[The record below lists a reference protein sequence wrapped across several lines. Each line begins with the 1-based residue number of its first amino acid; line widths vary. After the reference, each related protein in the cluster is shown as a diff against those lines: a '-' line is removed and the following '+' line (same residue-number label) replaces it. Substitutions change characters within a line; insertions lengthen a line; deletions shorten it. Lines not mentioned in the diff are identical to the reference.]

1 MNRRERVWKALNH
14 QVPDRVPLDFGSRIS
29 GLALASYENL
39 KKRFGIEI
47 PTQVLDKRTGLALV
61 DESILDRFDI
71 DTRYI
76 YLKPSRSWN
85 PMIRPM
91 EDTFVDEWGATLKR
105 PKDGFY
111 YDHVEYPIKEP
122 TKEAIQKHHWPNPDD
137 PTRLEGLKEEA
148 RAFYEKGYAL
158 GTVIKGVF
166 ETTCILRGFEQVLSD
181 IALNQDFYHALADK
195 TADVLSRMVE
205 HLLSEVGSY
214 LQFVCVTCDL
224 ATQLNLMISP
234 DHYKIFV
241 KPYEKRIFEV
251 VKRKSRAKVAQHS
264 CGAVFRLIPE
274 LIDSGIQILN
284 PIQTSAKGMDTKLL
298 KREYGQD
305 LCFWGGI
312 DVQKIL
318 PCGTPGEV
326 EREVKRVI
334 DDLAAGGG
342 VLLGPSHDIQAF
354 TPVENIVA
362 LFQSAVKYGLYPH
375 M

>member
-1 MNRRERVWKALNH
+1 
-14 QVPDRVPLDFGSRIS
+14 
-29 GLALASYENL
+29 
-39 KKRFGIEI
+39 
-47 PTQVLDKRTGLALV
+47 
-61 DESILDRFDI
+61 
-71 DTRYI
+71 
-76 YLKPSRSWN
+76 
-85 PMIRPM
+85 
-91 EDTFVDEWGATLKR
+91 
-105 PKDGFY
+105 
-111 YDHVEYPIKEP
+111 
-122 TKEAIQKHHWPNPDD
+122 
-137 PTRLEGLKEEA
+137 
-148 RAFYEKGYAL
+148 
-158 GTVIKGVF
+158 
-166 ETTCILRGFEQVLSD
+166 
-181 IALNQDFYHALADK
+181 
-195 TADVLSRMVE
+195 
-205 HLLSEVGSY
+205 
-214 LQFVCVTCDL
+214 
-224 ATQLNLMISP
+224 MISP

-251 VKRKSRAKVAQHS
+251 VKRKSKAKVAQHS